1 MARVRLTVLLFAL
14 VLAAATAVAVPV
26 RKNVISVHQPDGST
40 LHLVAAGDERLHILH
55 TTDGIAVTKA
65 VDGSYRYVTGI
76 KADGMAAG
84 GMSAH
89 DIGDRGY
96 AEKRVAAGCMTAKE
110 YLEAQEA
117 TPGEYSLTKFKAK
130 GERRGLVL
138 LVDFPDKPFTMDSVA
153 ISRRIDSQLNQKGYH
168 DEIIY
173 QDTQIIVEGS
183 ARDYF
188 EAQSYGLFTPS
199 FHVAGPVRADSSYIH
214 YGKNTGGS
222 DFDGTAWLVAEVC
235 SKAYKRGLFDP
246 KEFDSDGD
254 GVVDFVYLI
263 YAGRGEN
270 YAGSDPNTIWPHA
283 SSINLNLDGTR
294 IRNYICSCE
303 LFYDS
308 EDIIDGI
315 GPFCHEFCHIM
326 GLPDFYDTGTG
337 ANFIFDWSIMDNGVY
352 GNYGFSPVGMSALE
366 RFSIGWMDIPT
377 LHSPG
382 KYSLDDLGKTSI
394 AYRLP
399 TDDPDKYIILECH
412 DKTGWFKYQEA
423 AGLLATAVSYDRQK
437 WLGNRVN
444 TNSKNPGYTVLPAD
458 NNLSSD
464 TQSGD
469 LYPYKSND
477 SLTLW
482 SNPPASA
489 GGHFAINSITG
500 IRYSEGAASFTIP
513 GATEIQA
520 IPEQGTTVSVTAD
533 GMLRINAQ
541 ATTRIT
547 VCSLTGKTELD
558 TYGSL
563 TVALP
568 AGIHLVQYD
577 GRSRKI
583 LIP

>member
-1 MARVRLTVLLFAL
+1 MARVRLTVLLFAI
-14 VLAAATAVAVPV
+14 VSAAATAVAVPV
-26 RKNVISVHQPDGST
+26 RKNVIPIHQPDGSI
-40 LHLVAAGDERLHILH
+40 LHLMSAGDERLHILH
-55 TTDGIAVTKA
+55 TTDGIAVAKA

-76 KADGMAAG
+76 STDGMETSGMAAHNV
-84 GMSAH
+84 S
-89 DIGDRGY
+89 DRSY
-96 AEKRVAAGCMTAKE
+96 SEKRVAAGCITAKE
-110 YLEAQEA
+110 YLETQET
-117 TPGEYSLTKFKAK
+117 TPGEYSLTEFKAK

-138 LVDFPDKPFTMDSVA
+138 LADFPDRPFTMDSVE
-153 ISRRIDSQLNQKGYH
+153 ILHRIDRQLNQQGYR
-168 DEIIY
+168 DEIYY
-173 QDTQIIVEGS
+173 QDTRIIVEGS

-199 FHVAGPVRADSSYIH
+199 FHVVGPVRADSSYIH
-214 YGKNTGGS
+214 YGKNKGGT
-222 DFDGTAWLVAEVC
+222 DYEGTARLVAEIC
-235 SKAYKRGLFDP
+235 SKAYNRGLFDP
-246 KEFDSDGD
+246 KDYDSDGD

-270 YAGSDPNTIWPHA
+270 YSGSDPNTIWPQA

-294 IRNYICSCE
+294 IRSYICSCE

-315 GPFCHEFCHIM
+315 GPFCHEFCHII
-326 GLPDFYDTGTG
+326 GLPDFYNTVTG

-352 GNYGFSPVGMSALE
+352 SNYGFSPVGMSALE

-382 KYSLDDLGKTSI
+382 RYSLEDIGKTSI
-394 AYRLP
+394 AYKLP

-412 DKTGWFKYQEA
+412 DKTGWFKYQKA

-437 WLGNRVN
+437 WRENRVN
-444 TNSKNPGYTVLPAD
+444 TYSKSPGYTVLPAD
-458 NNLSSD
+458 NHLFFD
-464 TQSGD
+464 TQSAD
-469 LYPYKSND
+469 LYPYKNKD

-482 SNPPASA
+482 SNPAASA
-489 GGHFAINSITG
+489 GGHFTISSITE
-500 IRYSEGAASFTIP
+500 IKYSEGTASFTIP
-513 GATEIQA
+513 GATDIQA
-520 IPEQGTTVSVTAD
+520 IPEQETTVSVTTE
-533 GMLRINAQ
+533 GMLKINAQ

-558 TYGSL
+558 AYGSQ

-568 AGIHLVQYD
+568 TGIHLVQYD